1 MRAPNG
7 KAPTMINRATRST
20 PFVLALLVATA
31 TGCMGTGAPSP
42 ELVDA
47 RAAYTRAQ
55 SGAAARVDPAD
66 LHEAETALS
75 RAENAFRDDPSAPE
89 TRDLAVVAGLRVQI
103 AEARA
108 ASAIAVKAKAQ
119 AQADMTALQAQQVTN
134 AKAQTQTAQAQTQ
147 NAQMDATKTRAQLD
161 AEREKRIEL
170 EKKLS
175 DALTTLAKIAAIKDT
190 DRGLV
195 ITFQGD
201 MLFKTGEST
210 LKAEAMLKLDK
221 VVESLRGQERAII
234 VEGHTDNQ
242 GGAGS
247 YNQTLSEKRANAVRD
262 YLVSKGIPTDLI
274 RAVGYGPTKG
284 IADNGS
290 PEGRAANR
298 RVEIIVE
305 PRK

>member
-1 MRAPNG
+1 M
-7 KAPTMINRATRST
+7 MIRHTTRST
-20 PFVLALLVATA
+20 PFVFALLVATVS
-31 TGCMGTGAPSP
+31 GCAGAGTPPP

-47 RAAYTRAQ
+47 RAAYSRAQ
-55 SGAAARVDPAD
+55 TGTVARVDPAD
-66 LHEAETALS
+66 LHEAETALN
-75 RAENAFRDDPSAPE
+75 RAETAFRDDPSAPE

-108 ASAIAVKAKAQ
+108 ASLVAAKAKAQ
-119 AQADMTALQAQQVTN
+119 AQVDMQAIQAQQVTSAN
-134 AKAQTQTAQAQTQ
+134 AQVTTANAQTRSAQAQ
-147 NAQMDATKTRAQLD
+147 AQDARVDATKTRAQLD

-170 EKKLS
+170 ERKLKETL
-175 DALTTLAKIAAIKDT
+175 ATLAKIAAIKDT

-221 VVESLRGQERAII
+221 VVESLRGQERTIV

-242 GGAGS
+242 GGAGA

-262 YLVSKGIPTDLI
+262 YLVSKGIPQDLI

-284 IADNGS
+284 IADNNS

-305 PRK
+305 PRKQ